1 MHIRF
6 PLKQFQITGY
16 IYNGWQFLIIE
27 NNNFMFFISSL
38 ALIGHS
44 NNDLANS
51 FIVFILFYFYF
62 LKDFIYFIFT
72 QRGREGEK
80 EGEKHQCVVASHVP
94 HTGDLA
100 CNPGMC
106 SEWELNQRPF
116 GLQAGTQSTDPHQPG
131 LTFHNFKIVIMFLPY
146 LPNWRCGK
154 IR

>member
-62 LKDFIYFIFT
+62 LKYFIYFIFT

-80 EGEKHQCVVASHVP
+80 EGEKHQCLAASRAP
-94 HTGDLA
+94 PTGDLV
-100 CNPGMC
+100 CNPSMC
-106 SEWELNQRPF
+106 PDLKSNWQPF
-116 GLQAGTQSTDPHQPG
+116 GLQACAQSLSYTSQG
-131 LTFHNFKIVIMFLPY
+131 IVLS
-146 LPNWRCGK
+146 
-154 IR
+154 